1 MPCHHSK
8 FALYHTGLHPKDSAA
23 LEEVMGSR
31 VGNIHLY
38 KHMHA
43 EKRIIVAQTHTH
55 MLRNARALTQ
65 IAYCYHCELTDGMKE
80 ISPYGH

>member
-8 FALYHTGLHPKDSAA
+8 FHHTGLHPKDSAA
-23 LEEVMGSR
+23 LEEVTGSR

-55 MLRNARALTQ
+55 THAQKCTCAHKDSVLLS
-65 IAYCYHCELTDGMKE
+65 L
-80 ISPYGH
+80 